1 MKITIPAISSRSS
14 RDSTA
19 TKIILAAQRI
29 VIQPTDDLQ
38 SDGARQE
45 HRARHNETT
54 PGAGGQRHNEACV
67 QYRNDE
73 HDHRIGQHPHGVTIA
88 YVFSPFSLD
97 NERVEEQ
104 QS

>member
-19 TKIILAAQRI
+19 TKIILAAQRL
-29 VIQPTDDLQ
+29 VIQPADDLQ
-38 SDGARQE
+38 TKGARQE
-45 HRARHNETT
+45 HRARHDETA
-54 PGAGGQRHNEACV
+54 PGAGGQRQNEACV
-67 QYRNDE
+67 QNRDHE

-88 YVFSPFSLD
+88 YVFSPFSLN